1 MSLNQILLI
10 GNCGSDPE
18 MRYTPNGAMV
28 VNFSLAV
35 NSYRNGSDGEQIQ
48 ETEWFRVSCWNK
60 TAESV
65 NQFLQKGSR
74 CFVEGRFRSS
84 IYTANDGTQKQS
96 NEVTAFRVIFLDRN
110 NSESSGNEGNFSQN
124 KNVSNVPSEN
134 NQSNEFGNNQS
145 QSSSENEVD
154 DAEELPW

>member
-18 MRYTPNGAMV
+18 MRYTPNGSMV

-35 NSYRNGSDGEQIQ
+35 NSYRNSPEGDQIQ

-65 NQFLQKGSR
+65 NQFLQKGQR

-84 IYTANDGTQKQS
+84 NYTANDGTQRQS
-96 NEVTAFRVIFLDRN
+96 NEVTAFRVIFLDR
-110 NSESSGNEGNFSQN
+110 STG
-124 KNVSNVPSEN
+124 NVSEEVMTNEN
-134 NQSNEFGNNQS
+134 NTSQTTQPTEVKENISETNQND
-145 QSSSENEVD
+145 ETD
-154 DAEELPW
+154 DVEELPW

>member
-18 MRYTPNGAMV
+18 MRYTPNGSMV

-35 NSYRNGSDGEQIQ
+35 NSYRNSPEGDQIQ
-48 ETEWFRVSCWNK
+48 ETEWFRVACWNK

-65 NQFLQKGSR
+65 NQFLQKGQR

-84 IYTANDGTQKQS
+84 NYTANDGTQRQS
-96 NEVTAFRVIFLDRN
+96 NEVTAFRVIFLDRSTGNASEELMTNEN
-110 NSESSGNEGNFSQN
+110 NSSQTTQPTEVKEN
-124 KNVSNVPSEN
+124 ISET
-134 NQSNEFGNNQS
+134 NQNDET
-145 QSSSENEVD
+145 D
-154 DAEELPW
+154 DVEELTW

>member
-1 MSLNQILLI
+1 LSLNQILLI

-18 MRYTPNGAMV
+18 MRYTPNGSMV

-48 ETEWFRVSCWNK
+48 ETEWFRIACWNK

-74 CFVEGRFRSS
+74 CFVEGRFKSS
-84 IYTANDGTQKQS
+84 TYTANDGSQRQS

-110 NSESSGNEGNFSQN
+110 TESSEGAGNFTQN
-124 KNVSNVPSEN
+124 MSNPPAEN
-134 NQSNEFGNNQS
+134 NQPNDIGMNQAQTS
-145 QSSSENEVD
+145 PENETD

>member
-1 MSLNQILLI
+1 MRLNQILLI

-18 MRYTPNGAMV
+18 MRYTPNGSMV

-35 NSYRNGSDGEQIQ
+35 NSYRNGTDGEQIQ

-84 IYTANDGTQKQS
+84 SYVGNDGTQRQS
-96 NEVTAFRVIFLDRN
+96 NAVTAFRVIFLDR
-110 NSESSGNEGNFSQN
+110 QAD
-124 KNVSNVPSEN
+124 K
-134 NQSNEFGNNQS
+134 S
-145 QSSSENEVD
+145 QSDIPMNNDENQHFPASEVSKEINIDNNDTDE
-154 DAEELPW
+154 AEELPW

>member
-18 MRYTPNGAMV
+18 MRYTPNGSMV

-35 NSYRNGSDGEQIQ
+35 NSYRNSPEGDQIQ

-65 NQFLQKGSR
+65 NQFLQKGQR

-84 IYTANDGTQKQS
+84 NYTANDGTQRQS
-96 NEVTAFRVIFLDRN
+96 NEVTAFRVIFLDRSTGNASEELMTNEN
-110 NSESSGNEGNFSQN
+110 NSSQTTQPTEV
-124 KNVSNVPSEN
+124 KEN
-134 NQSNEFGNNQS
+134 IVETNQNDET
-145 QSSSENEVD
+145 D
-154 DAEELPW
+154 DVEELPW